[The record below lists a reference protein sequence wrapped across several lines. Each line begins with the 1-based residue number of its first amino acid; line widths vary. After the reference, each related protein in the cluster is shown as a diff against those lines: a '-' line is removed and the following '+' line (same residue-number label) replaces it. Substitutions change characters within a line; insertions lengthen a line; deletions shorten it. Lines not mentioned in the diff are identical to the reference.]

1 MLQKIVL
8 TRPISEVQD
17 ATMVLGTVVDNRTR
31 EVMLIGR
38 LGRFGSTPF
47 LVGGRK
53 PCAAKISQKWYVIKS
68 HASQVL
74 MAISVDLTV
83 K

>member
-1 MLQKIVL
+1 MVL

-17 ATMVLGTVVDNRTR
+17 TTMVLGTVVDNLTR

-47 LVGGRK
+47 LVGGRN
-53 PCAAKISQKWYVIKS
+53 PYTAKTTKMVSD
-68 HASQVL
+68 QVTHITSL
-74 MAISVDLTV
+74 NGYFC
-83 K
+83 